1 MRPKIRL
8 TIASFVVLAVSA
20 LSAALP
26 IAAMAGLGDGG
37 GH

>member
-8 TIASFVVLAVSA
+8 ALASFVVLAVST
-20 LSAALP
+20 LTAALP
-26 IAAMAGLGDGG
+26 LAAMACLGDGG